1 MTAYRT
7 FVRRTA
13 VAATAGAAALALA
26 ACGSD
31 KPAGGHDMGAK
42 ESGSRPAA
50 STQADGHNSADG
62 HDTTDAHNSADISFA
77 KEMIQHH
84 RQAVEMAELAEG
96 RAASKDVKGLA
107 AKIKGAQDPEI
118 EKMSGWLTAWGEK
131 VPADTS
137 GMDHDMSSPMPE
149 MDHDMSSSM
158 PGMMSAGDM
167 DELKKASGGDFDKKF
182 LAMMVKHHEG
192 AVTMG
197 RTEKSDGK
205 YGPATQLAAD
215 VVTAQ
220 TAEIEQMDKMLGK
233 S

>member
-1 MTAYRT
+1 MTAHRTTTHRTTAQRT
-7 FVRRTA
+7 FVRRA
-13 VAATAGAAALALA
+13 AFAATAGAAALVLA

-42 ESGSRPAA
+42 ESGSAATA
-50 STQADGHNSADG
+50 STRAEDHGKAGRNNADSHNSADV
-62 HDTTDAHNSADISFA
+62 SFA

-84 RQAVEMAELAEG
+84 RQAVEMAGLAGG
-96 RAASKDVKGLA
+96 RAASKDVKSLA
-107 AKIKGAQDPEI
+107 ARIEGAQDPEI
-118 EKMSGWLTAWGEK
+118 ENMSGWLTAWGEE
-131 VPADTS
+131 VPADMS
-137 GMDHDMSSPMPE
+137 GMG
-149 MDHDMSSSM
+149 HDMSSSM

-167 DELKKASGGDFDKKF
+167 DGLKKASGGDFDKKF

-205 YGPATQLAAD
+205 YGPATRLAAD

-220 TAEIEQMDKMLGK
+220 TAEIEQMNKMLGK

>member
-1 MTAYRT
+1 MTAHRT
-7 FVRRTA
+7 FVRRA
-13 VAATAGAAALALA
+13 AFAATAGAAALVLA

-42 ESGSRPAA
+42 ESGSAAAA
-50 STQADGHNSADG
+50 SPQVGDHGKAEGRDSADGHNSADV
-62 HDTTDAHNSADISFA
+62 SFS

-84 RQAVEMAELAEG
+84 RQAVEMAGLAEG
-96 RAASKDVKGLA
+96 RAASKDVKSLA
-107 AKIKGAQDPEI
+107 ARIEGAQDPEI
-118 EKMSGWLTAWGEK
+118 ENMSGWLTAWGEE
-131 VPADTS
+131 VPADMS
-137 GMDHDMSSPMPE
+137 GMGHDI
-149 MDHDMSSSM
+149 SSSM

-167 DELKKASGGDFDKKF
+167 ELKKASGGDFDKKF

-205 YGPATQLAAD
+205 YGPATRLAAD

-220 TAEIEQMDKMLGK
+220 TAEIEQMNKMLGK

>member
-1 MTAYRT
+1 MTAHRT
-7 FVRRTA
+7 FVRRA
-13 VAATAGAAALALA
+13 LAAATAGTAALVLA

-31 KPAGGHDMGAK
+31 KPAGGHDMGTK

-50 STQADGHNSADG
+50 STQADGHSNADSRNSADV
-62 HDTTDAHNSADISFA
+62 SFA
-77 KEMIQHH
+77 TEMIQHH

-96 RAASKDVKGLA
+96 RAASKDVKSLA

-118 EKMSGWLTAWGEK
+118 EEMSGWLTAWGEE
-131 VPADTS
+131 VPADMS
-137 GMDHDMSSPMPE
+137 GMG
-149 MDHDMSSSM
+149 HDMSSSM

-167 DELKKASGGDFDKKF
+167 DELKKASGDDFDKKF

-192 AVTMG
+192 AVAMG

-205 YGPATQLAAD
+205 YGPATRLAAD

-220 TAEIEQMDKMLGK
+220 TAEIEQMNKMLGK

>member
-1 MTAYRT
+1 MTAHRT
-7 FVRRTA
+7 FVRRA
-13 VAATAGAAALALA
+13 LAAATAGTAALVLA

-50 STQADGHNSADG
+50 STQADGHSNADSRNSADV
-62 HDTTDAHNSADISFA
+62 SFA
-77 KEMIQHH
+77 TEMIQHH

-96 RAASKDVKGLA
+96 RAASKDVKSLA

-118 EKMSGWLTAWGEK
+118 EEMSGWLTAWGEE
-131 VPADTS
+131 VPADMS
-137 GMDHDMSSPMPE
+137 GMG
-149 MDHDMSSSM
+149 HDMSSSM

-167 DELKKASGGDFDKKF
+167 DELKKASGDDFDKKF

-192 AVTMG
+192 AVAMG

-205 YGPATQLAAD
+205 YGPATRLAAD

-220 TAEIEQMDKMLGK
+220 TAEIEQMNKMLGK

>member
-1 MTAYRT
+1 MTAHRT
-7 FVRRTA
+7 FVRRA
-13 VAATAGAAALALA
+13 LVAATAGAAALVLA

-42 ESGSRPAA
+42 ESASRPAA
-50 STQADGHNSADG
+50 STQADGHSNADSRNSADV
-62 HDTTDAHNSADISFA
+62 SFA

-84 RQAVEMAELAEG
+84 RQAVEMAGLAEG
-96 RAASKDVKGLA
+96 RAASKDVKSLA
-107 AKIKGAQDPEI
+107 ARIKGAQDPEI
-118 EKMSGWLTAWGEK
+118 EEMSGWLTAWGEE
-131 VPADTS
+131 VPAEMP
-137 GMDHDMSSPMPE
+137 GMG
-149 MDHDMSSSM
+149 HDMSSSM

-167 DELKKASGGDFDKKF
+167 DELKKASGDDFDKKF

-192 AVTMG
+192 AVAMG

-205 YGPATQLAAD
+205 YAPATRLAAD

-220 TAEIEQMDKMLGK
+220 TAEIGQMNKMLGK

>member
-1 MTAYRT
+1 MTAHRT
-7 FVRRTA
+7 FVRRA
-13 VAATAGAAALALA
+13 LVAATAGAAALVLA

-42 ESGSRPAA
+42 ESASRPSA
-50 STQADGHNSADG
+50 STQADGHSNAGSRNSADV
-62 HDTTDAHNSADISFA
+62 SFA

-84 RQAVEMAELAEG
+84 RQAVEMAGLAEG
-96 RAASKDVKGLA
+96 RAASKDVKSLA
-107 AKIKGAQDPEI
+107 ARIKGAQDPEI
-118 EKMSGWLTAWGEK
+118 EEMSGWLTAWGEE
-131 VPADTS
+131 VPADMS
-137 GMDHDMSSPMPE
+137 GMA
-149 MDHDMSSSM
+149 HDMSSST

-167 DELKKASGGDFDKKF
+167 DELKKASGDDFDKKF

-192 AVTMG
+192 AVAMG

-205 YGPATQLAAD
+205 YGPATRLAAD

-220 TAEIEQMDKMLGK
+220 TAEIERMNKMLGK

>member
-1 MTAYRT
+1 MTAHRT
-7 FVRRTA
+7 FVRRA
-13 VAATAGAAALALA
+13 LAAATAGTAALVLA

-50 STQADGHNSADG
+50 SAQADGHSNADSRNSADV
-62 HDTTDAHNSADISFA
+62 SFA

-96 RAASKDVKGLA
+96 RAASKDVKSLA

-118 EKMSGWLTAWGEK
+118 EEMSGWLTAWGEE
-131 VPADTS
+131 VPADMS
-137 GMDHDMSSPMPE
+137 GMG
-149 MDHDMSSSM
+149 HDMSSSM

-167 DELKKASGGDFDKKF
+167 DELEKASGDGFDKKF

-192 AVTMG
+192 AVAMG

-205 YGPATQLAAD
+205 YGPATRLAAD

-220 TAEIEQMDKMLGK
+220 TAEIEQMNKMLGK

>member
-1 MTAYRT
+1 MTAHRT
-7 FVRRTA
+7 FVRRA
-13 VAATAGAAALALA
+13 LAAATAGTAALVLA

-50 STQADGHNSADG
+50 STQADGHSNADSRNSADV
-62 HDTTDAHNSADISFA
+62 SFA
-77 KEMIQHH
+77 TEMIQHH

-96 RAASKDVKGLA
+96 RAASKDVKSLA
-107 AKIKGAQDPEI
+107 ARIEGAQDPEI
-118 EKMSGWLTAWGEK
+118 ENMSGWLTAWGEE
-131 VPADTS
+131 VPADMS
-137 GMDHDMSSPMPE
+137 GMG
-149 MDHDMSSSM
+149 HDMSSSM

-192 AVTMG
+192 AVAMG

-205 YGPATQLAAD
+205 YGPATRLAAD

-220 TAEIEQMDKMLGK
+220 TAEIEQMNKMLGK

>member
-1 MTAYRT
+1 MTAHRT
-7 FVRRTA
+7 FVRRA
-13 VAATAGAAALALA
+13 LAAATAGTAALVLA

-50 STQADGHNSADG
+50 STQADGHSNADSRNSADV
-62 HDTTDAHNSADISFA
+62 SFA
-77 KEMIQHH
+77 TEMIQHH

-96 RAASKDVKGLA
+96 RAASKDVKSLA

-118 EKMSGWLTAWGEK
+118 EEMSGWLTAWGEE
-131 VPADTS
+131 VPADMS
-137 GMDHDMSSPMPE
+137 GMG
-149 MDHDMSSSM
+149 HDMSSSM

-167 DELKKASGGDFDKKF
+167 DELKKASGDDFDKKF

-192 AVTMG
+192 AVAMG

-205 YGPATQLAAD
+205 YGPATRLAAD

-220 TAEIEQMDKMLGK
+220 TAEIEQMNKMLGK
-233 S
+233 RSTTRS